1 MREQVLSIPTR
12 DGLMPTEMFAPD
24 LSRRCPGVV
33 IYMDVFGIREELR
46 DMCRR
51 YATTGYAVFLPNLFY
66 RYGSPSFPPAN
77 RPTDIVDPE
86 AKRLNHATTAEMTV
100 DDTGALLDYTA
111 SMDIEVPA
119 FATVGYCMGARHALA
134 AAAEFPDKIGA
145 AISLH
150 GGQMINDTALSCEK
164 TLPRIQGEVYLGFAK
179 QDATCPDAHQKLL
192 EETLRQSATRGR
204 AEYYEAAHG
213 WTFPDRH
220 CFDKAAANRSWEN
233 IFHILQTNVA
243 GLPSVTAR

>member
-12 DGLMPTEMFAPD
+12 DGQMPTEMFASD
-24 LSRRCPGVV
+24 LSRRLPGVV

-66 RYGSPSFPPAN
+66 RHGSPSFPPAN
-77 RPTDIVDPE
+77 RPADTVDPE
-86 AKRLNHATTAEMTV
+86 AKRLNLATTTEMTV
-100 DDTGALLDYTA
+100 EDTKALLDFTT
-111 SMDIEVPA
+111 SMDIEVPG

-134 AAAEFPDKIGA
+134 AAAEIPDKIGA

-150 GGQMINDTALSCEK
+150 GGQMINDTPLSCEK
-164 TLPRIQGEVYLGFAK
+164 ILPRIQGEVYLGFAR
-179 QDATCPDAHQKLL
+179 QDATCPEDHQKLM
-192 EETLRQSATRGR
+192 EETLRQSTTRGR
-204 AEYYEAAHG
+204 VEYYEAAHG

-233 IFHILQTNVA
+233 IFHILQTNVPGHASATA
-243 GLPSVTAR
+243 G